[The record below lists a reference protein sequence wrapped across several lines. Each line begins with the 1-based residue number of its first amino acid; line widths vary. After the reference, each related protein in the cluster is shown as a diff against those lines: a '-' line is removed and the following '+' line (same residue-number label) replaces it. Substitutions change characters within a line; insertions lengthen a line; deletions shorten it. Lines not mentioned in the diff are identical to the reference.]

1 MDLIQAEPNPFGG
14 VVVDPGALDGDAER
28 FRKQLARSLEAWRS
42 KGYKVVWLEVPIS
55 RAALV
60 PVAVDAGFTY
70 HHADASNVL
79 LTLRLEPGSF
89 IPPYATHYVGVGG
102 VVVNEANELLVVSER
117 YKEWNPGRK
126 GFSFKLPGGALRRGE
141 HVAEAAVR
149 EVYEETGIRTRFESL
164 VCFRHWH
171 GYRYGKSDIYF
182 VCRLSPL
189 SSEIVMQEEEIEACI
204 WMPIDEVL
212 GETTIGKFTR
222 DIVRAAIDSAG
233 ISPSPME
240 GYSDAEKY
248 EFMMP
253 PLDYSV

>member
-14 VVVDPGALDGDAER
+14 VVVDPGGAGAATPDR

-60 PVAVDAGFTY
+60 PVAVDSGFTY

-141 HVAEAAVR
+141 HVAEAAVPR
-149 EVYEETGIRTRFESL
+149 GLRRDRNQDPLRVAG
-164 VCFRHWH
+164 V
-171 GYRYGKSDIYF
+171 
-182 VCRLSPL
+182 LSPL
-189 SSEIVMQEEEIEACI
+189 ARLSLRQ
-204 WMPIDEVL
+204 
-212 GETTIGKFTR
+212 
-222 DIVRAAIDSAG
+222 VRHLLRV
-233 ISPSPME
+233 
-240 GYSDAEKY
+240 
-248 EFMMP
+248 P
-253 PLDYSV
+253 PLSAQQRDRHAGRGNRGLHLDADR

>member
-1 MDLIQAEPNPFGG
+1 MELIQAAPNPFGG
-14 VVVDPGALDGDAER
+14 VVVDPGALEGDAKR
-28 FRKQLARSLEAWRS
+28 FREQLAFSLAAWS
-42 KGYKVVWLEVPIS
+42 AEGYKVVWLEVPIS

-70 HHADASNVL
+70 HHASAANVL
-79 LTLRLEPGSF
+79 LTLQLEAGAF

-102 VVVNEANELLVVSER
+102 VVVNDANELLVVSER
-117 YKEWNPGRK
+117 YKEWNPNRK
-126 GFSFKLPGGALRRGE
+126 GFSFKLPGGALRPGE

-149 EVYEETGIRTRFESL
+149 EVYEETGIQTRFESL

-182 VCRLSPL
+182 VCRLSPQ
-189 SSEIVMQEEEIEACI
+189 SSEIVMQEEEIEACV
-204 WMPIDEVL
+204 WMPVEEVL
-212 GETTIGKFTR
+212 GESSIGKFTR
-222 DIVRAAIDSAG
+222 DIVRAAIDSSG

-240 GYSDAEKY
+240 GFGDAEKY
-248 EFMMP
+248 EFFMP